1 MRRRPDM
8 FAKFDES
15 QLTTKH
21 DRKILQQAKEELRQ
35 EQESAEDA

>member
-15 QLTTKH
+15 KLTTKAEK
-21 DRKILQQAKEELRQ
+21 KILQQAREELAQ
-35 EQESAEDA
+35 EDDIP